1 MKSDNHRQSGR
12 VVSLGTQDRS
22 KSRKGV
28 AVFINYERVEEH
40 VCVCAVLECD
50 GSNECCGFGKWQLM
64 DGFRIRTFSDRRVE
78 VVSRSLKNSGGDVS
92 RLEKLKRRDV
102 VLNKGI
108 DEQTY
113 KEALMTNTGEGN
125 GDEVRVKIAK
135 GSGNPSGDIVV
146 GSVATEAVQIATT
159 NKDQSRLKQC
169 LVGQINPMYDPK
181 FVQQVLVAN
190 GFRVK
195 VSSWSGFYVVIQF
208 EEVEQMDIF
217 WDLKESVLKPW
228 FEEIDTVER
237 FMKEQKLKVWVS
249 LEGIPLEAW
258 SESTMFAIG
267 SCWGRVI
274 QIDSDTVERKLL
286 DKARLLLGV
295 KCLPRIPPQISLVLK
310 GVLYFLKVS
319 CSTFEDEHCWIDGK
333 RPNSDLENPPKE
345 VEKGHDLGDSFSSD
359 QPIEEQLYEVHVE
372 GGVESNTS
380 SGHIVSIE
388 PILDPVSGLYSITPK
403 LITRSKRNNLVDLC
417 SSLINRPSRVGFS
430 PLNNKGSN
438 WSQEA
443 EIREARH
450 EKLLRKA
457 DGGES
462 SQKGDTSESNARI
475 KEVEGLYELL
485 EQKLAG
491 GIVDSLTVSDLK
503 EARGK
508 LWALIRRE
516 E

>member
-1 MKSDNHRQSGR
+1 
-12 VVSLGTQDRS
+12 
-22 KSRKGV
+22 
-28 AVFINYERVEEH
+28 
-40 VCVCAVLECD
+40 
-50 GSNECCGFGKWQLM
+50 M

-159 NKDQSRLKQC
+159 NKDQSRSVVQRLRMSI
-169 LVGQINPMYDPK
+169 VGLMARGRI
-181 FVQQVLVAN
+181 VTWRIL
-190 GFRVK
+190 RVE
-195 VSSWSGFYVVIQF
+195 I
-208 EEVEQMDIF
+208 MT
-217 WDLKESVLKPW
+217 DLGKCDGGMSLL
-228 FEEIDTVER
+228 R
-237 FMKEQKLKVWVS
+237 SLRVW
-249 LEGIPLEAW
+249 
-258 SESTMFAIG
+258 
-267 SCWGRVI
+267 
-274 QIDSDTVERKLL
+274 
-286 DKARLLLGV
+286 
-295 KCLPRIPPQISLVLK
+295 
-310 GVLYFLKVS
+310 
-319 CSTFEDEHCWIDGK
+319 K
-333 RPNSDLENPPKE
+333 RETKE

-462 SQKGDTSESNARI
+462 SQKGDTSMAEARFSLELCENLGLTFNEEREDFKCALINVYGSHNVEERIHMFDELIKCTNVLQVLVIIVGDFNIIRTKEEKIGVIFQISAVREFSDFIETMSLVGIPLTRDDKDYVKCIEKVCLESRGLGIGNILKNCKRVSKDWVSNLAGESNARI